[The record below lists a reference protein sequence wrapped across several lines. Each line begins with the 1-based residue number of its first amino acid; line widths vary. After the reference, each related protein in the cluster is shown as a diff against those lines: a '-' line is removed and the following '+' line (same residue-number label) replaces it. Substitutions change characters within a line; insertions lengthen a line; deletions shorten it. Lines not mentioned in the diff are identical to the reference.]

1 VLHKPMKQSALLDA
15 LTIQW
20 APGTIRL
27 HTPEVSNSLAAPST
41 GERRHHHLLLAEDNP
56 VNQRVAASMLHKL
69 GYGVDVVCD
78 GNEALAAITKRH
90 YDAILMDCQMPG
102 MDGYAAT
109 RQLRRQES
117 ESVQGGHLP
126 VIAMTANAMEG
137 DRELCLAAGMD
148 DYLAKPIEYARLK
161 TLLEHWLPQQAAATA
176 TTANTPRG
184 QVQGSLT
191 VQRLTE
197 FLGDDPAGIAEM
209 LDIFRD
215 SLQLWRERLR
225 LDMRHGGQGL
235 RQLAHELKGSAAN
248 VGVDAL
254 ASLAGQLHAA
264 ALDGKP
270 DAILLKP
277 GRLTEPEMAIMRQ
290 HPLFAA

>member
-1 VLHKPMKQSALLDA
+1 
-15 LTIQW
+15 
-20 APGTIRL
+20 
-27 HTPEVSNSLAAPST
+27 
-41 GERRHHHLLLAEDNP
+41 
-56 VNQRVAASMLHKL
+56 MLHKL

-78 GNEALAAITKRH
+78 GNEALAAIAQRH

-117 ESVQGGHLP
+117 ESAQGGHLP

-161 TLLEHWLPQQAAATA
+161 TLLEHWLPQQAASAA
-176 TTANTPRG
+176 PASEARG

-215 SLQLWRERLR
+215 SLLRWRERLR

-248 VGVDAL
+248 VGADAL

-270 DAILLKP
+270 DAIRHIAAQIESEMEDLL
-277 GRLTEPEMAIMRQ
+277 AFI
-290 HPLFAA
+290 AAYGKDD

>member
-20 APGTIRL
+20 TPGTIRL
-27 HTPEVSNSLAAPST
+27 HTPEVSKSPAAATAT
-41 GERRHHHLLLAEDNP
+41 GQHHHHLLLAEDNP

-78 GNEALAAITKRH
+78 GNEALAAIAQRH

-109 RQLRRQES
+109 RLLRRQES
-117 ESVQGGHLP
+117 ESAQGGHLP

-161 TLLEHWLPQQAAATA
+161 TLLEHWLPQQAASAA
-176 TTANTPRG
+176 PVSEARG
-184 QVQGSLT
+184 QVQGRLT

-215 SLQLWRERLR
+215 S
-225 LDMRHGGQGL
+225 
-235 RQLAHELKGSAAN
+235 A
-248 VGVDAL
+248 AL
-254 ASLAGQLHAA
+254 ARTPAAGHASWRT
-264 ALDGKP
+264 G
-270 DAILLKP
+270 
-277 GRLTEPEMAIMRQ
+277 
-290 HPLFAA
+290 FAATGARAQGQRRQCRCRCPGFAGRSTACRRAGWQAGCHPAHCRAD